1 MKRLLTVEDTFA
13 ITGRGLM
20 VAPMPALD
28 EIRGPG
34 EIDVELRLPDGT
46 RRSARMSVRVEFVH
60 PTPAIRRWACL
71 FEDLAK
77 PEVPIGTEI
86 LVSGRR
92 LHPTTTDARAM
103 TSPIVA
109 ASFYPHEHRGSIGV
123 MKLEQVA
130 VVVLGLSIGGTNRPT
145 RCR

>member
-13 ITGRGLM
+13 ITGRGLR

-46 RRSARMSVRVEFVH
+46 RRFARLSVSVAFVD
-60 PTPAIRRWACL
+60 PTPAIRRWACM

-77 PEVPIGTEI
+77 SEVPIGTEI
-86 LVSGRR
+86 WCPDDVFRPR
-92 LHPTTTDARAM
+92 LTIAR
-103 TSPIVA
+103 
-109 ASFYPHEHRGSIGV
+109 
-123 MKLEQVA
+123 
-130 VVVLGLSIGGTNRPT
+130 
-145 RCR
+145 